1 MSETMLS
8 FTIQGDNEGYVTFTC
23 PYCNSDFKLQAG
35 EYQNDEEPFSELF
48 CPYCGLSKEKAS
60 FYSEDVI
67 ERPENWL
74 LIMRLRNSTKH
85 SGKWLNPSIGKRA
98 SSR

>member
-35 EYQNDEEPFSELF
+35 EYQNDEEPF
-48 CPYCGLSKEKAS
+48 LSCFVHTAACQKRKPAS
-60 FYSEDVI
+60 IRKMSLK
-67 ERPENWL
+67 RPENWL